1 MALPVTRPV
10 TVGPCRIGGGGPL
23 VLIAG
28 PCVIESQDLTLQIA
42 GTLKDL
48 CAQAGISLIFKA
60 SFDKANR
67 THLGSFRG
75 PGLDPGL
82 ETLGRV
88 RAELGVPVT
97 TDVHLPEQAAPAAQV
112 VDLLQVPAML
122 CRQTDLLVACGRTG
136 LPVNLKKGQFMAPWD
151 LGPAVAKVAQA
162 GAAGVVVTERGTTFG
177 YDCLVAD
184 LRTPGVI
191 RRQGVPVVF
200 DATHAVKLP
209 PKESGQRAHA
219 PALARAAVAA
229 GVDAVFL
236 EVHPDPDHALSDG
249 PNMLALDT
257 VGPLLLTLAAIHQL
271 VHGDTP

>member
-1 MALPVTRPV
+1 MALAVTRPV
-10 TVGPCRIGGGGPL
+10 SVGPHQIGGGGPL

-28 PCVIESQDLTLQIA
+28 PCVIETRALALEVATALRDLSAEVGLP
-42 GTLKDL
+42 
-48 CAQAGISLIFKA
+48 LIFKS

-75 PGLDPGL
+75 PGLEAGL
-82 ETLGRV
+82 DVLAEIRRTLD
-88 RAELGVPVT
+88 LPVT
-97 TDVHLPEQAAPAAQV
+97 TDIHLPDQAAMAAEV

-122 CRQTDLLVACGRTG
+122 SRQTDLLRACGETG

-151 LGPAVAKVAQA
+151 LGPAVAKVSQA
-162 GAAGVVVTERGTTFG
+162 GAAGVMVTERGSSFG

-184 LRTPGVI
+184 LRTPGII

-209 PKESGQRAHA
+209 PGVAGQREHA

-229 GVDAVFL
+229 GVDAIFL
-236 EVHPDPDHALSDG
+236 EVHPDPDQGLSDG
-249 PNMLALDT
+249 PNMLALAELP
-257 VGPLLLTLAAIHQL
+257 GLLRTLVALHDL
-271 VHGDTP
+271 VHGGT